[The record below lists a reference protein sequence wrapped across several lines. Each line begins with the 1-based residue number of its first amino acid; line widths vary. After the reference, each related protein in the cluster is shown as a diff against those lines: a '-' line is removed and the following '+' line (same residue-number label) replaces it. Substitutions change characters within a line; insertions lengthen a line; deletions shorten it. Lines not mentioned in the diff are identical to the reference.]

1 MWLLFQYNACILGL
15 CDSKKCFITIM
26 MVIITI
32 MMVVYNK
39 DYPDNLLDDI
49 NSFWCIFNFKN
60 TKLIAQSLSKISDK
74 SKIE

>member
-15 CDSKKCFITIM
+15 CDSEKCYTCITIM
-26 MVIITI
+26 IITI

-74 SKIE
+74 NKIK